1 MGDIA
6 EAMGVT
12 RTAIYY
18 YFRNKEA
25 ILRELTTEVTGMAGK
40 LASQVED
47 PHDDPIEALRQL
59 VLQHAKLIL
68 SHPLQF
74 RVVERNEENLSP
86 ALRKSADASRRL
98 VLNRFQTVIEAGIKA
113 GQFRVVDPKIAAFAI
128 IGMCNWCAWW
138 FSAEGK
144 VPLNDVAQM
153 LATFALQS
161 VVRGEERRS
170 RENSVDESLR
180 QLREDLSLL
189 EKRLQN
195 T

>member
-1 MGDIA
+1 MNDIA

-25 ILRELTTEVTGMAGK
+25 ILRNLTTEVTGRAGK
-40 LASQVED
+40 LAAQIED
-47 PHDDPIEALRQL
+47 PHTDPIEALRQL
-59 VLQHAKLIL
+59 VMQHARLIL
-68 SHPLQF
+68 THPLQF

-86 ALRKSADASRRL
+86 TLRKNAEASRRM
-98 VLNRFQTVIEAGIKA
+98 VLSRFQTAIKAGIDA

-138 FSAEGK
+138 FNAEGR
-144 VPLNDVAQM
+144 VSIDEMVQL
-153 LATFALQS
+153 LTTFALQA

-170 RENSVDESLR
+170 RDNSVEGSLR
-180 QLREDLSLL
+180 QLREDLTLL
-189 EKRLQN
+189 ERRLRN
-195 T
+195 S